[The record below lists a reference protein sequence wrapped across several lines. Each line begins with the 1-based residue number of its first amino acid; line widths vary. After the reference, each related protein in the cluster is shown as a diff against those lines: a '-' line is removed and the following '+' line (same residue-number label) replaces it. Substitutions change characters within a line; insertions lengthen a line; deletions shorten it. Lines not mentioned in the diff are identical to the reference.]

1 MRVLERT
8 CTILKSRAGNVDELM
23 KELEMKKGITGYS
36 TVEDQ
41 IQGVSE
47 LKEQLDNTK
56 SQSLQELTALVQQI
70 EQEVKEKK
78 TKLAPGI
85 KKLRTLRQRM
95 TDIEDEYNEKKKAY
109 DTVVNQMEL
118 EKEQITK
125 DMGTMFNE
133 YKESESKF
141 HSNNVQADIFETFQK
156 RIQRE
161 AGYISNP
168 DKRLMPDVKTFHE
181 YFKIKQEQ
189 QETVIRDLREHQRHI
204 KDNSENYSN

>member
-1 MRVLERT
+1 
-8 CTILKSRAGNVDELM
+8 
-23 KELEMKKGITGYS
+23 
-36 TVEDQ
+36 
-41 IQGVSE
+41 
-47 LKEQLDNTK
+47 
-56 SQSLQELTALVQQI
+56 
-70 EQEVKEKK
+70 
-78 TKLAPGI
+78 
-85 KKLRTLRQRM
+85 M
-95 TDIEDEYNEKKKAY
+95 TDIEDEYTGKKKDY
-109 DTVVNQMEL
+109 DSVVNQMEI

-125 DMGTMFNE
+125 EMGSQFQE

-161 AGYISNP
+161 AQYISNP

-189 QETVIRDLREHQRHI
+189 QETVMRELRETQRHI

>member
-1 MRVLERT
+1 
-8 CTILKSRAGNVDELM
+8 
-23 KELEMKKGITGYS
+23 
-36 TVEDQ
+36 
-41 IQGVSE
+41 
-47 LKEQLDNTK
+47 
-56 SQSLQELTALVQQI
+56 
-70 EQEVKEKK
+70 
-78 TKLAPGI
+78 
-85 KKLRTLRQRM
+85 
-95 TDIEDEYNEKKKAY
+95 
-109 DTVVNQMEL
+109 MEL